1 MLQSY
6 LVKFAKPAGNRRL
19 AVSMILGLNL
29 LQSLIERRPEKAS
42 LVCANAT
49 SEVRDTL
56 NRSIG
61 KIYVIFM

>member
-1 MLQSY
+1 
-6 LVKFAKPAGNRRL
+6 
-19 AVSMILGLNL
+19 MILGLNL